1 MLRIAGKVEILTCLL
16 AIGSTWALS
25 GCGEKESKSNKDL
38 VAASVTET
46 GSSMEPKS
54 KGDSSSD
61 PTFQVKK
68 NEEASPKVENDFVQA
83 KSNDLQAEI
92 APLSPAEKLNWDENR
107 KIFDNRKYEQI
118 TPTGEKIMAA
128 AIKWQMEQAKSENA
142 RIYAQPA
149 QCAQNISKV
158 LAIAGLF
165 KYKSP
170 LVPNLIDAIRKSG
183 GLVISLPK
191 NARSI
196 AHFISTKLGSKIP
209 TGTIVGGCLYQ
220 DCSGVAGDGH
230 VGVVGD
236 IDETGA
242 LKIYHNNWY
251 RPDNENGVWKKHMVP
266 LSWYNAGFLRK
277 FMSTPWINIFRNPPR
292 VGMAYDISIELPAVD
307 DLDPTNYYVTLA
319 VPREILEEVKNKSGK
334 TLDSLGNQ
342 VSMKK

>member
-25 GCGEKESKSNKDL
+25 GCGEKESKSDKDL

-61 PTFQVKK
+61 PTLQVK
-68 NEEASPKVENDFVQA
+68 NEEASPKVENDFVQD
-83 KSNDLQAEI
+83 KSNDLQAQI

-158 LAIAGLF
+158 LSIAGLS

-196 AHFISTKLGSKIP
+196 AHIILTKLGSKIP

-277 FMSTPWINIFRNPPR
+277 FMSTPWINIYRNPPR

-342 VSMKK
+342 VSIKK